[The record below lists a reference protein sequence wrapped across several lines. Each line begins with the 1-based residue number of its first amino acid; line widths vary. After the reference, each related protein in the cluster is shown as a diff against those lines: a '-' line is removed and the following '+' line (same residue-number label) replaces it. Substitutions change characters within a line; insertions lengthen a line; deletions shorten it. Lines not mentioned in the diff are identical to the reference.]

1 MKDVEEARSA
11 WGLWGNARLL
21 RALLVQ
27 ARQRRPA
34 GAYLLCGPEG
44 VGKRHAALAFA
55 RTINCQGS
63 PPPCGECDSCRA
75 LRLGVHP
82 EVRLVEPDRGLIRI
96 EAIRELQGWALLRA
110 RPGMTKVAVLDGAD
124 RMNAAAANCLLK
136 LLEEPPPGTV
146 LFLVSAEPHRLPAT
160 VVSRCQPYRFR
171 PLRRQEV
178 VEVLRER
185 GVEPAEE
192 LAPLAMGRPGR
203 LLRMI
208 ETGELERRRRWAECL
223 SRGEGRELVEEACSD
238 PEAFLEFLQEWLRDR
253 LMEALEMPEACL
265 WPGRA
270 PGRGG
275 GGARLA
281 ELVWEVHRCRGLLER
296 NVNRRLLMEH
306 LLVEV
311 GA

>member
-1 MKDVEEARSA
+1 MKTPPDHSDHWLREHPDQLLNLYESSTEE
-11 WGLWGNARLL
+11 LP
-21 RALLVQ
+21 
-27 ARQRRPA
+27 PA
-34 GAYLLCGPEG
+34 E
-44 VGKRHAALAFA
+44 
-55 RTINCQGS
+55 
-63 PPPCGECDSCRA
+63 
-75 LRLGVHP
+75 
-82 EVRLVEPDRGLIRI
+82 EPT
-96 EAIRELQGWALLRA
+96 
-110 RPGMTKVAVLDGAD
+110 P
-124 RMNAAAANCLLK
+124 
-136 LLEEPPPGTV
+136 LEEPV
-146 LFLVSAEPHRLPAT
+146 AIE
-160 VVSRCQPYRFR
+160 
-171 PLRRQEV
+171 
-178 VEVLRER
+178 
-185 GVEPAEE
+185 EPAEE

-203 LLRMI
+203 LLRMM

-238 PEAFLEFLQEWLRDR
+238 PQAFLEFLQEWLRDR